1 MKTNGGNI
9 VKRFIKF
16 FSVFILA
23 LCLSACSDSS
33 TSAND
38 TATAITEAQTTAD
51 NSTMQSDDLQLS
63 EDTEST
69 VDNAPADISGQT
81 DVSPNTDGK
90 PLVVYFSHSGN
101 TRSVANEIALQTG
114 ADIFE
119 IVPAEPYT
127 TDYDTLLEVARTEKA
142 DNARP
147 EISGTLDNLDDYDT
161 IYLGYPNWWADMP
174 MVMYTFLDT
183 YDLSGKTVS
192 PFVTSGGSGFSGTVD
207 AIRSLEP
214 EAVVT
219 EGLAVRDTGAG
230 DPAEAVSDWLNS
242 LN

>member
-1 MKTNGGNI
+1 M
-9 VKRFIKF
+9 KRFIKF

-33 TSAND
+33 TSANY
-38 TATAITEAQTTAD
+38 TATAITEAQMTAD
-51 NSTMQSDDLQLS
+51 NGTMQSDDLQLS
-63 EDTEST
+63 EAAGSPA
-69 VDNAPADISGQT
+69 DNAAGDISSQT
-81 DVSPNTDGK
+81 DVSSGADGK

-127 TDYDTLLEVARTEKA
+127 TDYDTLLEAARNEKA

-219 EGLAVRDTGAG
+219 ERLAVRDTDAG
-230 DPAEAVSDWLNS
+230 DPAEAVSEWLNS

>member
-1 MKTNGGNI
+1 M
-9 VKRFIKF
+9 KRFIKF

-23 LCLSACSDSS
+23 LCLSACSEGSS
-33 TSAND
+33 PAND

-69 VDNAPADISGQT
+69 VDNAPGDISGQT

-90 PLVVYFSHSGN
+90 PLVIYFSHSGN

-127 TDYDTLLEVARTEKA
+127 TDYDTLLEAARNEKA

-219 EGLAVRDTGAG
+219 EGLSVRDTDAD
-230 DPAEAVSDWLNS
+230 DPAEAVSDWLTS

>member
-1 MKTNGGNI
+1 M
-9 VKRFIKF
+9 KRFIKF

-33 TSAND
+33 TSANY
-38 TATAITEAQTTAD
+38 TATAITEAQMTAD

-69 VDNAPADISGQT
+69 VDNAPGDISSQT

-127 TDYDTLLEVARTEKA
+127 TDYDTLLEAARNEKA

-219 EGLAVRDTGAG
+219 EGLAVRDTDAG
-230 DPAEAVSDWLNS
+230 DPAKAVSDWLTS